1 MSNAVTTQPKN
12 KIGFTSF
19 MTTPIVQKKVN
30 EVVGG
35 ERGQRFISSIVSAV
49 TTNPLLK
56 ECTNESIFSGALL
69 GESLNLSPSPQLG
82 LFYLVPFNDKN
93 KGKIAQFQLG
103 FKGYI
108 NLAIRTGQY
117 KDIDVIEIREGE
129 YLGRD
134 KDNGKQKFQFIEDE
148 NERENKEIIGYMAY
162 FEMINGFTK
171 KIYWTKEKMEKH
183 ALKYSQAYKNDK
195 SKKTNYSF
203 WSNNFDEMAFKTL
216 LRQLISKWGVM
227 SIDMQTAFEKDMAVI
242 KDNGD
247 FDYVDTIEDNAT
259 IIESVEQPIEIK
271 SLDDID

>member
-1 MSNAVTTQPKN
+1 MNNAVITQPKQ

-19 MTTPIVQKKVN
+19 MTSTAVQKKVN

-82 LFYLVPFNDKN
+82 LFYLVPFNDKER
-93 KGKIAQFQLG
+93 GKVAQFQLG
-103 FKGYI
+103 FRGYI

-117 KDIDVIEIREGE
+117 KDIDTIEIREGE

-134 KDNGKQKFQFIEDE
+134 KESGKQKFEFIEDE
-148 NERENKEIIGYMAY
+148 NERESKPIIGYMAY

-171 KIYWTKEKMEKH
+171 KIYWTKEKMEAH
-183 ALKYSQAYKNDK
+183 ALKYSQAYKKDK
-195 SKKTNYSF
+195 TKKTSYSF
-203 WSNNFDEMAFKTL
+203 WTNNFDEMAFKTL

-242 KDNGD
+242 KENGD
-247 FDYVDTIEDNAT
+247 FDYVDTIEENAT
-259 IIESVEQPIEIK
+259 IIEPMEQPIEVK